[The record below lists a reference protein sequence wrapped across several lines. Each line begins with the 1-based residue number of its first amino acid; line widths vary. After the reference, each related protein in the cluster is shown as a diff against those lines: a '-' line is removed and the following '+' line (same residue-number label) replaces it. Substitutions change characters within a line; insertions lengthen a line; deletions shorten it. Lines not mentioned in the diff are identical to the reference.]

1 MEDAPKKLTR
11 REKQGTAKETPGKRK
26 RLRAN
31 QRKAEQ
37 RERINAALRNHRGSP
52 RKARL
57 VADLIRGQEVGH
69 AMNILKLNAKRP
81 AQDMFKLLRSALDN
95 WGKIYGEDDSLD
107 DLYVSKIT
115 VDSARA
121 LKRIRP
127 APQGRAHRIRKR
139 SYHIFIEVERFDYEG
154 IPLDFGAQVEA
165 MVEDED

>member
-11 REKQGTAKETPGKRK
+11 REKQGTPKETPGKRK

-31 QRKAEQ
+31 ARKAEKRQ
-37 RERINAALRNHRGSP
+37 VITATLRNHRGSP

-69 AMNILKLNAKRP
+69 AMNLLKLNAKRP
-81 AQDMFKLLRSALDN
+81 AEDMFKLLRSALDN
-95 WGKIYGEDDSLD
+95 WSKIYEGENSYD
-107 DLYVSKIT
+107 DLYVSRVT
-115 VDSARA
+115 VDSARV

-139 SYHIFIEVERFDYEG
+139 SYHITIEVDRFEYEG
-154 IPLDFGAQVEA
+154 IPLDFGSQVESIA
-165 MVEDED
+165 GDED